1 MARSSCYHASGA
13 LLRRN
18 RSSLGDLICTLNSL
32 VIFLSLMFIQVD
44 RSSSISYAKRRDAA
58 KFGHYIRSKLAAF
71 GVGESDLAETIVN
84 PSVAG

>member
-1 MARSSCYHASGA
+1 MARSSCYRASGA

-18 RSSLGDLICTLNSL
+18 RSSLGDLICTL
-32 VIFLSLMFIQVD
+32 VIFLSLTHIQVD
-44 RSSSISYAKRRDAA
+44 RSSSISNAERRDAA
-58 KFGHYIRSKLAAF
+58 KFGHYIRRKLAAF